1 MNITSMSS
9 RELYRALAGCDISC
23 GSLQSAPQMKGKIK
37 AVYSSNRDTF
47 SRDKDLFDGSSVTS
61 LFETG
66 SPIRIMTSCGMKA
79 EELAEHFGGIGKRLD
94 AAYSEGKFTK
104 EEYDELNA
112 GLDEY
117 IEKMTSRSERMT
129 AVWATGKGKMEE
141 GLKSDLAAGITITKG
156 DIRPIE
162 EIQAEISDRVD
173 EYVENVCKIDRIT
186 LLDMINSIRY
196 SLILK

>member
-129 AVWATGKGKMEE
+129 AVWATGKEKWRKVLNPILPQELQLQRE
-141 GLKSDLAAGITITKG
+141 IFVLLKKFKLKLATELTNMLKT
-156 DIRPIE
+156 
-162 EIQAEISDRVD
+162 
-173 EYVENVCKIDRIT
+173 YVKLTE
-186 LLDMINSIRY
+186 
-196 SLILK
+196 